1 MFLSLF
7 LNIAECTDQG
17 ALCEQSEDQQ
27 AQQQK
32 QVHRWAQFLRWVYWF
47 LL

>member
-1 MFLSLF
+1 MFLSLL

-17 ALCEQSEDQQ
+17 ALCEQSEQQ
-27 AQQQK
+27 QEQQQK
-32 QVHRWAQFLRWVYWF
+32 HINRITQFLRWVYWF